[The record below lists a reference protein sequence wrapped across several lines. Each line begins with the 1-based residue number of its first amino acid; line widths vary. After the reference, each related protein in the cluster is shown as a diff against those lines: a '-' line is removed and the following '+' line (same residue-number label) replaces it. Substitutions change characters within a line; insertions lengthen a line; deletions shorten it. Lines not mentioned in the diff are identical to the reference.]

1 MIPVSNN
8 PFYLTSWMPEAF
20 FCGRERDI
28 RTLTANI
35 RKGDNTLLYAAPQT
49 GKSALLYQTLL
60 RPEIRDGYHTL
71 YVPLRG
77 TKSQYDFFCALR
89 DALRCKNVFSTY
101 PSTYPDGVVRRVEAL
116 DAGLFRTAAGGNGEE
131 LRWASEAA
139 VEETLFLLDKNGPG
153 VVVFDDFHEIE
164 YYERSMA
171 ALLRTHIQFLA
182 NTHFIYASGDL
193 PKVWKIFDNPKEP
206 FYHSAST
213 YTPGAVST
221 DDYLAFCQKCM
232 ALGGK
237 TISRESVG
245 HVCSLFRGNMGH
257 MQEVMHR
264 AYDRPERDVT
274 PDVIDEVIGKIL
286 EERRNIYKDLLDGL
300 GSDDLRNMVIM
311 LGREGVVRHEEL
323 VEKARW
329 YGVSEGA
336 DVFEL
341 WKELSFRADPIALRR
356 DDGYYLANGMLRL
369 WISWGFF
376 AIYC

>member
-1 MIPVSNN
+1 MVPVSNN
-8 PFYLTSWMPEAF
+8 PFYLTPWMPEAF

-71 YVPLRG
+71 YVPLCG

-101 PSTYPDGVVRRVEAL
+101 PSTYPDDVVRRVEAL
-116 DAGLFRTAAGGNGEE
+116 DAELFRTAAGGNGEE

-153 VVVFDDFHEIE
+153 VIVFDDFHWIE

-182 NTHFIYASGDL
+182 NTRFIYAGGDL
-193 PKVWKIFDNPKEP
+193 PTLWKIFDSPKEP

-213 YTPGAVST
+213 YTPNAVST

-237 TISRESVG
+237 TISRESVE

-257 MQEVMHR
+257 MQEIMHR
-264 AYDRPERDVT
+264 AYERPERDVT

-311 LGREGVVRHEEL
+311 LGREGEVRHEDL

-329 YGVSEGA
+329 YGVSEDA

-341 WKELSFRADPIALRR
+341 WKELSFRAVPIALRR
-356 DDGYYLANGMLRL
+356 GDVYYLANGMLRL

>member
-8 PFYLTSWMPEAF
+8 PFYLSPWMPEAF
-20 FCGRERDI
+20 FCGREKDI

-49 GKSALLYQTLL
+49 GKTSLLYQLL
-60 RPEIRDGYHTL
+60 RWSEIRDEYHTL
-71 YVPLRG
+71 YVVLRG

-101 PSTYPDGVVRRVEAL
+101 PSTYPDNVVKRAEAL
-116 DAGLFRTAAGGNGEE
+116 DAELFRTAAGGNSEE

-139 VEETLFLLDKNGPG
+139 VEEMLFLLDKNGPG

-182 NTHFIYASGDL
+182 NTRFIYASGDM
-193 PKVWKIFDNPKEP
+193 PMVWKIFDSPKEP

-213 YTPGAVST
+213 YTPRDIPV

-237 TISRESVG
+237 TISRESVEL
-245 HVCSLFRGNMGH
+245 VCSLFRGNMGH

-264 AYDRPERDVT
+264 AYEAPDVAVT
-274 PDVIDEVIGKIL
+274 PAVIEEVIGKIL
-286 EERRNIYKDLLDGL
+286 EQRRNIYKDFMEGL

-311 LGREGVVRHEEL
+311 LGREGIVRHEDL

-329 YGVSEGA
+329 YGVSEDA

-341 WKELSFRADPIALRR
+341 WRELSFRAVPIALRR

-376 AIYC
+376 AICC